1 MTTATPLKLDT
12 NILPEDAQSLFDK
25 LNRRVIG
32 QDRAVKQFVKAY
44 CSIMSGLNKEG
55 RPAGVFLFA
64 GPTGVGKTQL
74 CKNLSEILFGATNS
88 LTKINCAEYQHSHE
102 VAKLIGSPAG
112 YLGHRET
119 PALLAQARIDKFQT
133 AKHKI
138 NIVMFD
144 EIEKA
149 DYALFD
155 LMLGILDDGNLTLGN
170 TENVDFTKTIII
182 LTSNLGSGAIKSMI
196 EDSGIGFKGTV
207 AQRLDLDQKIYAK
220 TKEAIEKKFSPEFV
234 NRLDRLIVFRS
245 LSEESLRKILDIE
258 LYEFEMRI
266 WRAPWKLAD
275 KKIGDTGF
283 VMPPQLSVHIVPTQR
298 CKDFLIAEGTSAIYG
313 ARELNRAIERFIAYP
328 MSLLIGS
335 KQAAHGDVITIDHEK
350 DSKELVFIK
359 TKHVNQEKAIWPEF
373 IGGK

>member
-1 MTTATPLKLDT
+1 MTATPLKLDT

-64 GPTGVGKTQL
+64 GPTGCGKTEL
-74 CKNLSEILFGATNS
+74 ARAVAEILFGSRTAY
-88 LTKINCAEYQHSHE
+88 TKINCAEFQHSHE
-102 VAKLIGSPAG
+102 VSKLLGSPPG

-119 PALLAQARIDKFQT
+119 PAALAQSKIDKFQT
-133 AKHKI
+133 TKHKI
-138 NIVMFD
+138 NLVLFD

-149 DYALFD
+149 NEALFE
-155 LMLGILDDGNLTLGN
+155 LLLGILDEATLTLGN
-170 TENVDFTKTIII
+170 NETVDFSKTIVI
-182 LTSNLGSGAIKSMI
+182 LTSNLGSKEIKGMV

-207 AQRLDLDQKIYAK
+207 AQRLDLDTKIYGKA
-220 TKEAIEKKFSPEFV
+220 KEAVEKKFSPEFV

-335 KQAAHGDVITIDHEK
+335 KQAGHGDVITIDHEK

>member
-1 MTTATPLKLDT
+1 MTATPLKLDT
-12 NILPEDAQSLFDK
+12 SILPEDAQSLFDK

-64 GPTGVGKTQL
+64 GPTGCGKTEL
-74 CKNLSEILFGATNS
+74 ARAVAEILFGSRTAYTR
-88 LTKINCAEYQHSHE
+88 INCAEFQHSHE
-102 VAKLIGSPAG
+102 VSKLLGSPPG

-119 PALLAQARIDKFQT
+119 PAALCQQKIDKFQT

-138 NIVMFD
+138 NLVLFD

-149 DYALFD
+149 NEALFE
-155 LMLGILDDGNLTLGN
+155 LLLGVLDEAMLTLGN
-170 TENVDFTKTIII
+170 NETVDFSKTIVI
-182 LTSNLGSGAIKSMI
+182 LTSNLGAREIKGMVQ
-196 EDSGIGFKGTV
+196 DSGIGFKGTV
-207 AQRLDLDQKIYAK
+207 AQRLDLDTKIYAK
-220 TKEAIEKKFSPEFV
+220 TKEAVEKKFSPEFV

-298 CKDFLIAEGTSAIYG
+298 CKDFLIVEGTSAIYG

>member
-1 MTTATPLKLDT
+1 MTAAALKLDT
-12 NILPEDAQSLFDK
+12 SVLPEDAKNLYDK

-64 GPTGVGKTQL
+64 GPTGCGKTEL
-74 CKNLSEILFGATNS
+74 CRSVAEILFNS
-88 LTKINCAEYQHSHE
+88 RTSYTKINCAEFQHSHE
-102 VAKLIGSPAG
+102 VSKLLGSPPG

-119 PALLAQARIDKFQT
+119 PAALSQQKIDKFQT
-133 AKHKI
+133 GKYKI
-138 NIVMFD
+138 NLVLFD

-149 DYALFD
+149 NEALFE
-155 LMLGILDDGNLTLGN
+155 LLLGILDEATLTLGN
-170 TENVDFTKTIII
+170 NETVDFSKTIVI
-182 LTSNLGSGAIKSMI
+182 LTSNLGAREIKGMVQ
-196 EDSGIGFKGTV
+196 DSGIGFKGTV
-207 AQRLDLDQKIYAK
+207 AQRLDLDTKIYAK

-335 KQAAHGDVITIDHEK
+335 KQAGHGDVITIDHEK

-359 TKHVNQEKAIWPEF
+359 TKHINKDTAVWPEF

>member
-1 MTTATPLKLDT
+1 MTAAALKLDT
-12 NILPEDAQSLFDK
+12 SVLPEDAKNLYDK

-64 GPTGVGKTQL
+64 GPTGCGKTEL
-74 CKNLSEILFGATNS
+74 CRSVAEILFNSRTNY
-88 LTKINCAEYQHSHE
+88 TKINCAEFQHSHE
-102 VAKLIGSPAG
+102 VSKLLGSPPG

-119 PALLAQARIDKFQT
+119 PAALSQQKIDKFQT
-133 AKHKI
+133 GKYKI
-138 NIVMFD
+138 NLVLFD

-149 DYALFD
+149 NEALFE
-155 LMLGILDDGNLTLGN
+155 LLLGILDEATLTLGN
-170 TENVDFTKTIII
+170 NETVDFSKTIVI
-182 LTSNLGSGAIKSMI
+182 LTSNLGAREIKGMVQ
-196 EDSGIGFKGTV
+196 DSGIGFKGTV
-207 AQRLDLDQKIYAK
+207 AQRLDLDTKIYAK

-335 KQAAHGDVITIDHEK
+335 KQAGHGDVITIDHEK

-359 TKHVNQEKAIWPEF
+359 TKHINKDTAVWPEF